1 MAYNPAH
8 DRSLRL
14 ARILRPPSRT
24 RARRRVATAACL
36 GFAAHAQTNPT
47 RELPKDARTG
57 YLTHVVENAF
67 RLDGQRI
74 LLSPGGVIRGAN
86 NHILMPNTVPKESLV
101 LYTKDPNGN
110 LSRAWVLTR
119 DEAAKVGVASAMPW
133 QTSPEI
139 GTPIGPVLNS
149 NNTQQS
155 ATRPCRPA
163 SCRPA
168 RTRAARTPA
177 ARRSPAPRRS
187 FRHPPRHIGPLIAP
201 CRAACTSAPSAA
213 R

>member
-1 MAYNPAH
+1 MAYNPFMTAAFASPASSG
-8 DRSLRL
+8 RRRTL
-14 ARILRPPSRT
+14 ARV
-24 RARRRVATAACL
+24 VALAAAACL

-47 RELPKDARTG
+47 RELPKDAKTG

-67 RLDGQRI
+67 TLDGQRI

-119 DEAAKVGVASAMPW
+119 DEASKVGVASAMPW

-139 GTPIGPVLNS
+139 GTPIGQVLNS
-149 NNTQQS
+149 NNTQQPQRGLAPGFMQTGPNTGGS
-155 ATRPCRPA
+155 NAGGSTV
-163 SCRPA
+163 SG
-168 RTRAARTPA
+168 T
-177 ARRSPAPRRS
+177 SP
-187 FRHPPRHIGPLIAP
+187 
-201 CRAACTSAPSAA
+201 
-213 R
+213 